1 MFRSLIIHYFNI
13 IIALKNLYI
22 VDNTTIC
29 LNTVLSLGGRSD
41 SLFGFE
47 MLSTVVIILES
58 SAGLNP
64 LNHLEI
70 TTRQI
75 NQIVKSANG

>member
-1 MFRSLIIHYFNI
+1 ML
-13 IIALKNLYI
+13 AMKNLYI

-47 MLSTVVIILES
+47 MLSTVVIILEFLFLS
-58 SAGLNP
+58 VMPNKMWQSMEVLDEAMKK
-64 LNHLEI
+64 NHLP
-70 TTRQI
+70 
-75 NQIVKSANG
+75 V